1 MLKRAIDLTIS
12 GIVLLIALPFLA
24 AAALAVRFSS
34 PGPVLF
40 RQRRVGRNGDVFD
53 ILKFRTMRVAQDTTN
68 AITIGRDPRITQI
81 GHFLR
86 QSKIDELPQLINV
99 LRGDMSLVGPRPEV
113 PHYVELYPDD
123 LRHKILSVRPGIT
136 DRASIKYRNEAEL
149 LARQSDPDGYYRSV
163 IMPDKLRLAAQYA
176 DRVSIP
182 EDIRVIFDTLK
193 AVFWPQPLN

>member
-12 GIVLLIALPFLA
+12 GIVLLITLPFLA
-24 AAALAVRFSS
+24 AAALAVLFSS
-34 PGPVLF
+34 PGPILF
-40 RQRRVGRNGDVFD
+40 RQRRVGRNGDVFN

-68 AITIGRDPRITQI
+68 AITIGRDPRITRV

-86 QSKIDELPQLINV
+86 QSKIDELPQLVNV

-149 LARQSDPDGYYRSV
+149 LVRQPDPDGYYRSV
-163 IMPDKLRLAAQYA
+163 ILPDKLRLAAKYA
-176 DRVSIP
+176 ERVSIR
-182 EDIRVIFDTLK
+182 EDIRVIVDTLK
-193 AVFWPQPLN
+193 AVFWPQPLD

>member
-1 MLKRAIDLTIS
+1 M
-12 GIVLLIALPFLA
+12 LIALPFLA